1 MLADRL
7 LIPQPALPA
16 LPADGSTGDGPV
28 LGELPDLA
36 TVVRDPWYDR
46 ANTVD
51 PVAYHRNL
59 AALRDRFRDLVALAD
74 DDPERAVRAAWR
86 EMSTILRS
94 IALVQGLPPS
104 ATVSA
109 ILDRLEG
116 LGMDAALADMVR
128 TLEKMYRQVD
138 RDKARVTG
146 RATRSYLATAQ
157 TVATALAPGYVRLS
171 SDEAA
176 PDPGHRGG

>member
-36 TVVRDPWYDR
+36 AVVRDPWYDR